1 MAGLNDIISNTAQQ
15 TTTMPAWFDT
25 AQQNVVN
32 QAGQALG
39 QAPTPQNTVA
49 QQAVNQL
56 SGPTNAFTN
65 ATGTLQNIA
74 TGAAN
79 PWITDTSGNVTPNTS
94 TALGGL
100 FQAQNQQLKQ
110 LMPNI
115 TAPVDA
121 SSIASGNF
129 GSLRG
134 DTAYNKAIG
143 DAIAQQQAAQM
154 QAALSNQQTGV
165 QAGIGAGNVA
175 QQGINNALTVGQYQQ
190 AAPFTNISNYG
201 KVLGGIQA
209 PTTVSNQTQL
219 SPLNQVAGLVTALGG
234 QNPTGL
240 LGSLFGSGTPAQGSP
255 YLADGKTPNPNYKP
269 AQAGG
274 LFSSTG
280 PLSSIGNAASN
291 AWGALTG
298 GSSSGSGATQSGSAL
313 GGGTTPGTYTL
324 ANGGTMTINPDGSQ
338 SISNPNQ
345 STLYFDNQ
353 GRPIAD
359 TSTGAAVSP
368 TPDNSY
374 QYSGSTN
381 TSTSTGG
388 TSQADINQAAID
400 AGYSS
405 YDPSLGG

>member
-32 QAGQALG
+32 QATGALNA
-39 QAPTPQNTVA
+39 APQPQNTVA
-49 QQAVNQL
+49 QGAVNQL

-74 TGAAN
+74 SGAAN
-79 PWITDTSGNVTPNTS
+79 PWITSPTGQVTPNTS

-100 FQAQNQQLKQ
+100 FQAQNQQLQ
-110 LMPNI
+110 QMMPNV

-121 SSIASGNF
+121 ASIASGNF

-143 DAIAQQQAAQM
+143 DAIAQQNVAQN

-165 QAGIGAGNVA
+165 QAAIGAGNTA
-175 QQGINNALTVGQYQQ
+175 QTGINNALTVGQYQQ
-190 AAPFTNISNYG
+190 AAPFTNVSNYG

-234 QNPTGL
+234 QNPAGL
-240 LGSLFGSGTPAQGSP
+240 LGSLFGEGTA
-255 YLADGKTPNPNYKP
+255 AVGKPGDANYKAATP
-269 AQAGG
+269 GG

-280 PLSSIGNAASN
+280 PL
-291 AWGALTG
+291 GALYNKVTSG
-298 GSSSGSGATQSGSAL
+298 GSSSSGSGATQSGGAL
-313 GGGTTPGTYTL
+313 GGGTTPGTYPT
-324 ANGGTMTINPDGSQ
+324 ADGGTMTVNSDGSKTITDASGTPQ
-338 SISNPNQ
+338 
-345 STLYFDNQ
+345 YFDAQ
-353 GRPIAD
+353 GNPVSSDQGLQNANIIPDSSLAQQSPSAGD
-359 TSTGAAVSP
+359 TSSI
-368 TPDNSY
+368 DNVDYSQY
-374 QYSGSTN
+374 Q
-381 TSTSTGG
+381 
-388 TSQADINQAAID
+388 
-400 AGYSS
+400 
-405 YDPSLGG
+405 